1 MVLNV
6 PSNYVSWSWPKLPP
20 RRGGPQLKESQVYPV
35 QYGRRYAFLHCQ
47 WVAPGTTYGC
57 GIILPSYGY
66 LGSDMFA
73 SKFWI
78 RSHLDELYHFFES
91 LHIFTNK
98 LGSDMFAYNCQIR
111 SHLDELYHFFLS
123 HPTFFYMSACL
134 RTSMPVSCA
143 NPSTMMLI
151 WPAQPLMTFTRPWK
165 MPLGFKFMRMLTW
178 VLRYYFAV
186 KKYYKFPEASICIG
200 SISTYTVGAQKGSNK
215 IQPYFYS

>member
-1 MVLNV
+1 MQEQDGVQKVVGTVLVSNSSASSVEPANTFWGHMSMDYTASFPARSRPKWRRRPTKKVRWWSTIRGKTVSKKCQKLSSFFFAIASQFCPQWLNKNSRICNWSHLMVLNV

-78 RSHLDELYHFFES
+78 RSHLDELYHFFWVTP
-91 LHIFTNK
+91 HIYEQ
-98 LGSDMFAYNCQIR
+98 AWIW
-111 SHLDELYHFFLS
+111 HV
-123 HPTFFYMSACL
+123 CL
-134 RTSMPVSCA
+134 
-143 NPSTMMLI
+143 
-151 WPAQPLMTFTRPWK
+151 
-165 MPLGFKFMRMLTW
+165 
-178 VLRYYFAV
+178 
-186 KKYYKFPEASICIG
+186 
-200 SISTYTVGAQKGSNK
+200 
-215 IQPYFYS
+215 